1 MPTQT
6 IALAL
11 GYINWTVLFSLGLG
25 SYGLVVLLGLT
36 TDATRGFLGFT
47 AACAAALALLTLL
60 TDTSL
65 APPAGLAIVA
75 APASIDTLRQAALLV
90 FVGACVASVV
100 ALRRGAYLGAV
111 GLVGLAAGVAV
122 LALAAFGWA
131 PTWIE
136 AVPLLLQFMVLAAAT
151 GGSLAALILGH
162 WYLVTPRLSER
173 PLVIAARLLTATIGL
188 QALLFL
194 AWAAFGAGTATGEP
208 PFSVLSGESALFVWL
223 RLIVSLIGPLIL
235 GYMAIRTARSRSMES
250 ATGLLYIALAAV
262 VSGTIVA
269 AGLAY
274 GSGILV

>member
-1 MPTQT
+1 MPSPT

-11 GYINWTVLFSLGLG
+11 GYINWTVLCSLAMG
-25 SYGLVVLLGLT
+25 SFGMVVVLRLT

-47 AACAAALALLTLL
+47 AGCAAVLALLALLT
-60 TDTSL
+60 DRSL
-65 APPAGLAIVA
+65 APPEGLAIVA
-75 APASIDTLRQAALLV
+75 APSEIDALRQAALLV
-90 FVGACVASVV
+90 FAAVCAIAVV
-100 ALRRGAYLGAV
+100 ALRRGSRLGLA
-111 GLVGLAAGVAV
+111 GIIGLAAGVAA

-131 PTWIE
+131 PLP
-136 AVPLLLQFMVLAAAT
+136 AVAAPLLLQFLVLAAAA

-173 PLVIAARLLTATIGL
+173 PLIIAARLLTVTVAL
-188 QALLFL
+188 QLLLFL
-194 AWAAFGAGTATGEP
+194 TWSAFGTGSATGEP
-208 PFSVLSGESALFVWL
+208 PFSALAGGSALFVWL

-269 AGLAY
+269 AGLAF
-274 GSGILV
+274 GTGLLV

>member
-1 MPTQT
+1 M
-6 IALAL
+6 
-11 GYINWTVLFSLGLG
+11 
-25 SYGLVVLLGLT
+25 
-36 TDATRGFLGFT
+36 
-47 AACAAALALLTLL
+47 
-60 TDTSL
+60 
-65 APPAGLAIVA
+65 
-75 APASIDTLRQAALLV
+75 
-90 FVGACVASVV
+90 
-100 ALRRGAYLGAV
+100 
-111 GLVGLAAGVAV
+111 
-122 LALAAFGWA
+122 
-131 PTWIE
+131 
-136 AVPLLLQFMVLAAAT
+136 
-151 GGSLAALILGH
+151 
-162 WYLVTPRLSER
+162 
-173 PLVIAARLLTATIGL
+173 TATIGL

>member
-1 MPTQT
+1 MPSQT

-11 GYINWTVLFSLGLG
+11 GYINWTVLFSLALG
-25 SYGLVVLLGLT
+25 SFGVVVLLRLT

-47 AACAAALALLTLL
+47 AACAALLGLLTLL
-60 TDTSL
+60 IDTSL
-65 APPAGLAIVA
+65 APPDGLAIVA
-75 APASIDTLRQAALLV
+75 APAVVDALRQAALLIFCTSSAV
-90 FVGACVASVV
+90 CVV
-100 ALRRGAYLGAV
+100 ALRRGADLRVV
-111 GLVGLAAGVAV
+111 GLIGVASGV
-122 LALAAFGWA
+122 TALALAAFGWA
-131 PTWIE
+131 PSAAE
-136 AVPLLLQFMVLAAAT
+136 AVPLLVQFVVLAVAA

-173 PLVIAARLLTATIGL
+173 PLIIAARLLTVTVAL
-188 QALLFL
+188 QVLLFL
-194 AWAAFGAGTATGEP
+194 TWGAFGTGTAAGQP
-208 PFSVLSGESALFVWL
+208 PFSMLAGQSALFVWL

-274 GSGILV
+274 GSGLLV